1 MQSPKL
7 SARRVKTDLQT
18 SGNIFIQ
25 SSSRSRSSSP
35 NSNQIVPQNLVPTNN
50 NEYNK
55 STTIK
60 CSNIRLIQLII
71 VLKVSLINCSNKM
84 SDFDSRKEKVL
95 KLTLW
100 G

>member
-25 SSSRSRSSSP
+25 STSRSRSSSP

-71 VLKVSLINCSNKM
+71 VFESFINKLLQQNVRLWFKE
-84 SDFDSRKEKVL
+84 RKSF
-95 KLTLW
+95 W
-100 G
+100 N